1 MKNASFSIL
10 LVVLLAMTS
19 LIRDVT
25 PKETATYK
33 LTNNFDGWSL
43 LETKSDVT
51 ATTFG
56 VTSHSQWYF
65 VVDDVKDGREIVDR
79 AIMTYFDHH
88 DGSIRRK
95 RDLEDEGIPPF
106 ALGETPIVDMDRWE
120 EEHERAGENPE
131 MQGL

>member
-33 LTNNFDGWSL
+33 LTMNNDGWKLS
-43 LETKSDVT
+43 ETKRDVT
-51 ATTFG
+51 VTTFG

-65 VVDDVKDGREIVDR
+65 VDDDVTNEREVVDR